1 MLGRRGRAERGSG
14 WDARDLRRRWPA
26 RRPRSAMSV
35 ASTLSTMRCSLQRL
49 TTRGE
54 PRARGTDMHRIESR
68 LLPAPVDDA
77 RLARL
82 VELTRRI
89 ADAIG
94 RGDHGLAPLL
104 EEWNASAH
112 RRYAEVDFTALH
124 GAVDAEAFASEALSR
139 PAGYLA
145 DLRFEETSAAMGA
158 VAGAK
163 LSEAQTATALRGL
176 ENNFPGAEVS
186 DLLARPVVRGRV
198 SSARRA
204 QPRSARRLRVR
215 PVGACA
221 HGCPRGPPVALPRP
235 SGASR
240 HPAVARG
247 WVGLTRVATRP
258 RGRRDMRRPR
268 PLSRPTRRTRRGF
281 RGSR

>member
-1 MLGRRGRAERGSG
+1 
-14 WDARDLRRRWPA
+14 
-26 RRPRSAMSV
+26 
-35 ASTLSTMRCSLQRL
+35 
-49 TTRGE
+49 
-54 PRARGTDMHRIESR
+54 MHRIESR
-68 LLPAPVDDA
+68 LLPAPVDDV

-124 GAVDAEAFASEALSR
+124 GAMDAEAFASEALSR

-145 DLRFEETSAAMGA
+145 DLRFAETSAAMGA

-186 DLLARPVVRGRV
+186 DLIFWPGRWFGDASLRHVELSPDQLADYACARSGRV
-198 SSARRA
+198 LAGAPEDLRLPYPVPRMRA
-204 QPRSARRLRVR
+204 VI
-215 PVGACA
+215 
-221 HGCPRGPPVALPRP
+221 
-235 SGASR
+235 
-240 HPAVARG
+240 
-247 WVGLTRVATRP
+247 
-258 RGRRDMRRPR
+258 
-268 PLSRPTRRTRRGF
+268 PL
-281 RGSR
+281 